1 MVKDKLARE
10 ERESF
15 PERLPPSSQ
24 PREEVEIKGRG
35 GEKASSLC
43 SFQAGFLAQSLD
55 LFNILYSMVLLPY
68 SPLLAF
74 KNWA

>member
-35 GEKASSLC
+35 REK
-43 SFQAGFLAQSLD
+43 
-55 LFNILYSMVLLPY
+55 
-68 SPLLAF
+68 SPLLAT
-74 KNWA
+74 KNCGRKARVESRKSVEKEVCSDFPSLSGNPPS